1 LINSTLTIDSRM
13 TIEEA
18 IAGTAAP
25 RDVIESLSLINV
37 RYRSFDGSLHR
48 GQLVVHKEVVPDILE
63 IFRFIEALGFP
74 VARAIPIVRYG
85 WSDDRSMAD
94 NNSSAFNYR
103 LVLGTERLSRHAFG
117 RAVDINPFQNPVMYE
132 NGCISPDGAAY
143 DVGKEGTFSETHS
156 VVREFQRRGWQWGGH
171 FKTLKDYHHFDKV
184 EEVARIRALDVKN
197 R

>member
-1 LINSTLTIDSRM
+1 MINSKLIIDSRM
-13 TIEEA
+13 TLEEA

-25 RDVIESLSLINV
+25 RDLIESLSLITV
-37 RYRSFDGSLHR
+37 RYRAFDGSLHQ

-132 NGCISPDGAAY
+132 NGRISPDGAAY
-143 DVGKEGTFSETHS
+143 DVAKEGTFSETHS

-171 FKTLKDYHHFDKV
+171 FKTLNDYHHFD
-184 EEVARIRALDVKN
+184 EVGKLKG
-197 R
+197 